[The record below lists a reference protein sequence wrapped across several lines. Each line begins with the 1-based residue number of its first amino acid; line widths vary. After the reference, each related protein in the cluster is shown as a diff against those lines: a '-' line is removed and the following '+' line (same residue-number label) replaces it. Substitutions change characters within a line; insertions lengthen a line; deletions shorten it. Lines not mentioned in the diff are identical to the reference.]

1 MLLVFLGL
9 NIASQLGLTDFLNPL
24 KPILGVI
31 LNGNIPLIV
40 ISGLVSGILLKK
52 FQQVPSTLLKYLLGM
67 AVVSF
72 GSAAVL
78 HRWFIISKL
87 SGTPNWAM
95 LCTGIS
101 LLLFALLFYIID
113 VKNRVGILSVFKP
126 AGQNSLGTYL
136 APDIVYY
143 LLWVLPF
150 QVLLYKQDDSP
161 LLAVFGSVVW
171 AFSMIAFAALLAKM
185 NIRLKL

>member
-1 MLLVFLGL
+1 
-9 NIASQLGLTDFLNPL
+9 
-24 KPILGVI
+24 
-31 LNGNIPLIV
+31 
-40 ISGLVSGILLKK
+40 
-52 FQQVPSTLLKYLLGM
+52 
-67 AVVSF
+67 
-72 GSAAVL
+72 
-78 HRWFIISKL
+78 
-87 SGTPNWAM
+87 M

-136 APDIVYY
+136 APDIVYH
-143 LLWVLPF
+143 LLWALPF

-171 AFSMIAFAALLAKM
+171 AFSMIALAALLAKLT
-185 NIRLKL
+185 IRLKL